1 MKDPPQIPGYDFV
14 RWLGAGS
21 EATVYLYRQRSTALP
36 VAIKVSNRLWD
47 PRMAAHAD
55 FMARIP
61 PHPHILPIFD
71 SGVTRTGF
79 CYIIAEFASGGSY
92 KDILRNTTLG
102 AEQMLDLG
110 INLASAVF
118 TAHRNGIIHRDIK
131 PGNVLICDQNV
142 PKLADFGI
150 SSSIYEHHK
159 TGYSLPWAPPEVI
172 LETGGGD
179 ETSDIYSLG
188 ATLFAAIA
196 GRSPYE
202 YAYRVFSEEE
212 LASAIIE
219 KPLPR
224 LGDFGLPPQVERV
237 LSRALSKNPDQR
249 YRSALDFARAM
260 QRVQFEIYG
269 HATPTTVEDLP
280 KYPNDLPFRH
290 DVCIT
295 DVPTDSRQS
304 KAGARSIAIG
314 AAAMIAAATTA
325 FAFLVVPRMDSVVGD
340 AYVTNSTMAQRDA
353 GGNDDIVTTAVPS
366 VENLAG
372 RYENGM
378 VRFTWTNPD
387 PKEGDSYAWSIVG
400 DSKVTASS
408 TTDMQVDVP
417 ATDGARTCIQI
428 SLIRAD
434 RRMSQNP
441 TIACAAGP

>member
-14 RWLGAGS
+14 RRLGSGA
-21 EATVYLYRQRSTALP
+21 EATVYLYRQLSPARP

-47 PRMAAHAD
+47 PRMASQAD
-55 FMARIP
+55 FLANIP

-79 CYIIAEFASGGSY
+79 SYAISEFASGGSY
-92 KDILRNTTLG
+92 EDVLRDTTLDV
-102 AEQMLDLG
+102 EQMLDLG

-131 PGNVLICDQNV
+131 PGNVLIGEQGV
-142 PKLADFGI
+142 PKLSDFGI
-150 SSSIYEHHK
+150 SSSIYEHHE

-172 LETGGGD
+172 LGTSGGD
-179 ETSDIYSLG
+179 EASDIYSLG
-188 ATLFAAIA
+188 ATLFAAVA

-212 LASAIIE
+212 LASAIVE

-237 LSRALSKNPDQR
+237 LRKALNKNPEQR

-269 HATPTTVEDLP
+269 HATPITVENLS
-280 KYPNDLPFRH
+280 KYPNDLPLRR
-290 DVCIT
+290 DIRIT

-304 KAGARSIAIG
+304 KAEAKSIAVG
-314 AAAMIAAATTA
+314 VAAMAAVATLA
-325 FAFLVVPRMDSVVGD
+325 FTFLVVPRMDSVFGD
-340 AYVTNSTMAQRDA
+340 TYVANSTMAQRETD
-353 GGNDDIVTTAVPS
+353 GSDGIVTTAVPS
-366 VENLAG
+366 VENLSG
-372 RYENGM
+372 RYENGT

-387 PKEGDSYAWSIVG
+387 PRDGDSYAWSIVG
-400 DSKVTASS
+400 DSEVTASS
-408 TTDMQVDVP
+408 TTNMQVDVP

-441 TIACAAGP
+441 TIACAASP

>member
-1 MKDPPQIPGYDFV
+1 MNDPPQIPGYDFV
-14 RWLGAGS
+14 RRLGSGA
-21 EATVYLYRQRSTALP
+21 EATVYLYRQLSPARP

-55 FMARIP
+55 FMSSIP

-79 CYIIAEFASGGSY
+79 SYTISEFASGGSY
-92 KDILRNTTLG
+92 KDVLRNTTLG

-131 PGNVLICDQNV
+131 PGNVLIGDRNV

-150 SSSIYEHHK
+150 SSSIYEHHE

-172 LETGGGD
+172 LGTGCD
-179 ETSDIYSLG
+179 EASDIYSLG
-188 ATLFAAIA
+188 AMLFATIA

-202 YAYRVFSEEE
+202 YAYRVFTEEE
-212 LASAIIE
+212 LAAAIVE

-237 LSRALSKNPDQR
+237 LDKALSKNPDQR

-260 QRVQFEIYG
+260 QRVQFEVYG
-269 HATPTTVEDLP
+269 HATPITVEGLP
-280 KYPNDLPFRH
+280 KYPNDLPLRS
-290 DVCIT
+290 DARIT

-304 KAGARSIAIG
+304 KAGTKSIAIG
-314 AAAMIAAATTA
+314 AAAMTAVATVT
-325 FAFLVVPRMDSVVGD
+325 FAFLVVPRMDSVFGD
-340 AYVTNSTMAQRDA
+340 TYVANSAMAQRDTD
-353 GGNDDIVTTAVPS
+353 GSDGIVMETVPS
-366 VENLAG
+366 VENLVG

-378 VRFTWTNPD
+378 ARFTWTNPD

-400 DSKVTASS
+400 DSEVTASS
-408 TTDMQVDVP
+408 TTDTQIDVP
-417 ATDGARTCIQI
+417 ATDGARICIQI

-434 RRMSQNP
+434 RQMSQNP
-441 TIACAAGP
+441 TIACAADP